1 MDEPTI
7 WKLIDIYFK
16 ENPQTLV
23 RHHIDSY
30 NQFIEEDIFQIFR
43 DMNPLKV
50 RLSMDESLQDFRT
63 KCDLYIGGKDGTR
76 VYFGKPIIYD
86 PKNSHYM
93 YPNEARLREMTYGI
107 TIHYDIDV
115 EYTRILGPDD
125 IPTEVD
131 ENGYMIFSS
140 MGKDENRENPEDSR
154 PVREKLTPS
163 EMAKLRENAGKT
175 IDRNRQLVKVRLE
188 KVYLGKFPIM
198 VQSNVCILNN
208 MPRLMRFALGECKN
222 DLGGY
227 FIIDGKEKA
236 VVPQEAFGD
245 NMINVSKSN
254 NEKYAYTLEMKS
266 ISENI
271 SKPKRTL
278 SLRVMNDTASAVKQ
292 NIGVFIPNTG
302 EVPIPLFVV
311 FRALGILSDRDIIS
325 FCTLQQPEYT
335 PVSFLPYIDA
345 CIHDASA
352 ILTQEEALEYITR
365 TVKGRSHWRA
375 HQVIA
380 DFLLPHIGELE
391 YLEKAYY
398 LGYLANRLLSVTVGI
413 EPPTDRDSYKY
424 KRVSLIG
431 PLLKNLF
438 SDYYQMQLKYINLQI
453 ETIHVYNERAYH
465 DIGVLLHEK
474 YDDIFQKRMVEE
486 GLRKAFKGNW
496 GAYSHTKIV
505 GVLQDLNR
513 LSHNSMMN
521 HLRKTNLPMDSS
533 LKIVAPRVLHGS
545 QWGIID
551 PIDTPDGGNVGLHKH
566 LSLMTHITTSLSRE
580 PLIEWLKKNTPLVS
594 LKQSNPIRMGKFT
607 KVFVNGHWIGG
618 IADPHTFVNTVK
630 LHRRHGLIPITM
642 SIMFDYSR
650 NSILLS
656 TDGGRLCRP
665 IFYRDEVE
673 HHFAFNESNV
683 WKTVQ
688 SGIDGYLTSKNS
700 AINTGQTNPNRIWF
714 QLVSGFHEKKL
725 ANYNPYKNGFYE
737 WKQLYGELNK
747 SNMKTKKAVFE
758 YMDSQETEGSLIA
771 MHYMDATANS
781 KRNFTH
787 CELHPSTTYGM
798 MCNLINYVEHNPA
811 SRNSFSCGQSKQACS
826 LYSTNYQNRM
836 DKSALILNQGQ
847 IPLVKSR
854 YLQYINNEENPY
866 GENAIV
872 AISCY
877 TGYNVEDAILINEG
891 ALQRGLFRTTY
902 FNTYTSK
909 EEKEVKHQM
918 VIREKI
924 FSKVQFDE
932 NVEARRID
940 PDFDYSYL
948 DDNGIVR
955 ENTEVH
961 DKMVLI
967 GQTESIDAKGNVRDA
982 SMMPKKGQMGFV
994 DKTFIT
1000 EGEEGERIAKVRI
1013 RHERIPAMGDKFAS
1027 RAGQKGTIGMII
1039 PEADMPYTK
1048 DGIRPDMII
1057 NPHALPSRMTIGQ
1070 MIEAI
1075 VGKACAM
1082 KGAFGDCTAFSD
1094 NKNKLAEF
1102 GDLLT
1107 HHNFHST
1114 GDEVLY
1120 NGMNGKQM
1128 ESTVFIGPT
1137 YYMRLKHMVK
1147 DKINYRARGPRTNMT
1162 RQPVSGRANDGGLRI
1177 GEMERDA
1184 VISHGM
1190 SHFLQESMMERA
1202 DKYQM
1207 AICNHTGMVAIY
1219 NPGRDIML
1227 SPAADGPIQ
1236 YGGSLHHNGEIEV
1249 QQMSKY
1255 GRSFSIVKVPYAMKL
1270 LLQELQAIQVQMR
1283 IITEDNIHQ
1292 ISNMKNSHTM
1302 ELLTKDPNANIQV
1315 TLKTVQ
1321 ERLKNKKP
1329 IDEKEFMAEWKQSL
1343 DEKTDDG
1350 KTDETQGD
1358 DQADVVDNTEITEV
1372 TDEINADAQT
1382 IPTQKVIPRTPEES
1396 PPAPSVE
1403 LRENEILR
1411 ESRNYPGHYY
1421 IMNEKTGQRTWID
1434 NEGKRIG
1441 EDTQAADATAMR
1453 GGGYG
1458 VGMSAT
1464 GTPLLLEKGM
1474 AVFWRNDVKK
1484 PERVWK
1490 IMTVGPNYYNITT
1503 TDTEKMDSISE
1514 SIQVVDP
1521 ADVYVYTDEMGQ
1533 IDTLESPKTMPPVEE
1548 VMEMPYLQSQDLST
1562 VNPNP
1567 NGTIQ
1572 IAPVIK
1578 VFNHG
1583 NDMSQTT
1590 GSTVGNEQDTIQEF
1604 TDTPSEMNNTNRASN
1619 DSSVQSGPVNPPV
1632 IDFNNLVI
1640 KKAP

>member
-1 MDEPTI
+1 MDESAI
-7 WKLIDIYFK
+7 WKLIDVYFQ
-16 ENPQTLV
+16 ENPQALV

-50 RLSMDESLQDFRT
+50 RLSMDDSLQEFRT
-63 KCDLYIGGKDGTR
+63 KCDLYMGGKDGTR

-93 YPNEARLREMTYGI
+93 YPNEARLRDMTYGI
-107 TIHYDIDV
+107 TIHYDIEV

-140 MGKDENRENPEDSR
+140 MGKDENKENPDDPR

-175 IDRNRQLVKVRLE
+175 IDGNQQLVKVRLE

-208 MPRLMRFALGECKN
+208 IPRLMRFALGECKN
-222 DLGGY
+222 DVGGY

-245 NMINVSKSN
+245 NMINISKSS
-254 NEKYAYTLEMKS
+254 NEKYDYTLEMKS

-278 SLRVMNDTASAVKQ
+278 SLRIMNDTASLTRQ

-311 FRALGILSDRDIIS
+311 FRALGVLSDRDIIS

-345 CIHDASA
+345 CIHDAA
-352 ILTQEEALEYITR
+352 TILTQEEALEYISR
-365 TVKGRSHWRA
+365 TVKDRSHWRA
-375 HQVIA
+375 HQIMA

-486 GLRKAFKGNW
+486 GIRKAFKGNW

-505 GVLQDLNR
+505 GVIQDLNR
-513 LSHNSMMN
+513 LSHNSMLN

-580 PLIEWLKKNTPLVS
+580 PLIDWLKKNTPLVS

-630 LHRRHGLIPITM
+630 IHRRHGLIPITM

-673 HHFAFNESNV
+673 HNFAFNETNV

-688 SGIDGYLTSKNS
+688 TAVDHYFTSS
-700 AINTGQTNPNRIWF
+700 NTNNTISNANRLWF
-714 QLVSGFHEKKL
+714 QLVSGFHEKKI
-725 ANYNPYKNGFYE
+725 AQYNPYKNGFYE
-737 WKQLYGELNK
+737 WTQLYGDLDK
-747 SNMKTKKAVFE
+747 SKMKTRKALFE
-758 YMDSQETEGSLIA
+758 YMDTQETEGSLIA
-771 MHYMDATANS
+771 MHYMDATTNS

-826 LYSTNYQNRM
+826 LYSTNYQYRM

-872 AISCY
+872 AIMCY

-902 FNTYTSK
+902 FNTYSSK

-918 VIREKI
+918 VIREKL
-924 FSKVQFDE
+924 FSKVQFGD
-932 NVEARRID
+932 NVSARRID

-967 GQTESIDAKGNVRDA
+967 GQTETIDSHGNVRDA
-982 SMMPKKGQMGFV
+982 SIMPKKGQMGYV

-1039 PEADMPYTK
+1039 PEANMPYTK

-1082 KGAFGDCTAFSD
+1082 KGAYGDCTAFSD

-1102 GDLLT
+1102 GELLT

-1114 GDEVLY
+1114 GDEILY
-1120 NGMNGKQM
+1120 NGMNGKQL
-1128 ESTVFIGPT
+1128 EATVFIGPT

-1147 DKINYRARGPRTNMT
+1147 DKINYRARGPRTNLT

-1190 SHFLQESMMERA
+1190 NHFLQESMMERA

-1236 YGGSLHHNGEIEV
+1236 YGGSLHHNGELEV

-1283 IITEDNIHQ
+1283 IITEDNVHQ
-1292 ISNMKNSHTM
+1292 IANMKNSHTM
-1302 ELLTKDPNANIQV
+1302 EMLMKNPDANLQV

-1321 ERLKNKKP
+1321 EKLKNKNP
-1329 IDEKEFMAEWKQSL
+1329 IDEKELVEEWSKPSEETK
-1343 DEKTDDG
+1343 DDSTPKEDTVEKDDNEEA
-1350 KTDETQGD
+1350 TATEDATATAT
-1358 DQADVVDNTEITEV
+1358 ADGNTE
-1372 TDEINADAQT
+1372 QR
-1382 IPTQKVIPRTPEES
+1382 KVVVPSTPEDP

-1403 LRENEILR
+1403 LREHEILR

-1421 IMNEKTGQRTWID
+1421 IMNERTGQRTWID
-1434 NEGKRIG
+1434 KDGKRIG
-1441 EDTQAADATAMR
+1441 EDTRTADAVPMQ

-1464 GTPLLLEKGM
+1464 GNSLPYEKNTE
-1474 AVFWRNDVKK
+1474 VFWRNDTSK
-1484 PERVWK
+1484 PERIWT
-1490 IMTVGPNYYNITT
+1490 ISTVGPNYYNISTN
-1503 TDTEKMDSISE
+1503 DTEHMKSVSE
-1514 SIQVVDP
+1514 SIQVVQP
-1521 ADVYVYTDEMGQ
+1521 EDVYPYTDAMYMAEKVDSPATIPPYDDPYAQ
-1533 IDTLESPKTMPPVEE
+1533 IPQLDS
-1548 VMEMPYLQSQDLST
+1548 ST
-1562 VNPNP
+1562 VSPNP
-1567 NGTIQ
+1567 NGNGIQ
-1572 IAPVIK
+1572 FAPVIK

-1590 GSTVGNEQDTIQEF
+1590 GSGPIDQGGDYTDPMSSTVENGEKIVEEQST
-1604 TDTPSEMNNTNRASN
+1604 T
-1619 DSSVQSGPVNPPV
+1619 GPVNPPA